1 MPPAA
6 GSPLSNTLA
15 AVLAWLNGTDRD
27 WPQAIPVV
35 PTLDAGLLARR
46 LRMAAAWAG
55 PCRLGAYRAGD
66 GVASVAVEL
75 AGEYATLTLTLIV
88 DPISGL
94 IRQSDLEL

>member
-1 MPPAA
+1 
-6 GSPLSNTLA
+6 
-15 AVLAWLNGTDRD
+15 
-27 WPQAIPVV
+27 
-35 PTLDAGLLARR
+35 
-46 LRMAAAWAG
+46 MAAAWAG

-66 GVASVAVEL
+66 GAASVAVEL